1 MKKGI
6 FSKAISLLVFGAVA
20 LGACAMAA
28 CNKKP
33 PEPDNEV
40 DEHVITNCDSISAN
54 EVISLYQTNDITWVE
69 NFTDADGVT
78 KDGCLKLSFNGNM
91 DGDVVM
97 LTLADSVRQKMS
109 EGKFDYFEMTICVD
123 NDDSYEGAYGG
134 YTLYSANLSIPKYG
148 VGSSLQCRKWQTVRF
163 TLKDLFRQDVIT
175 YCYQDEPSETYDDF
189 REFVI
194 EKYKPGSTFF
204 HMSDWF
210 KGQMINL
217 YFDSITWGSFGPD
230 TEAPVITTDG
240 ELTAEAGL
248 LYTIP
253 DFKAEDEREGVVQV
267 ESVKVFKEGDATELT
282 VREGK
287 IVFEEAGN
295 YTIVITAKDS
305 AGNSAEKKFTVV
317 VSGATA
323 DTTAP
328 EITSNGVLVAEVGVE
343 YTLPTFKA
351 VDDRD
356 GEVAIQ
362 SVKMYKEGD
371 TTELTVVDGKYTF
384 TEAGNYTITATAVD
398 AAGNRGEKTVT
409 VAVSESSGSED
420 PLSSNVIA
428 SYDSVG
434 KLGVLGLTNVENGI
448 SFVESF
454 TDIDGVTKEGLMK
467 LAFSGNGIGDDPT
480 VNQLVTLVISAE
492 KLAKM
497 SEAEFDYIEITL
509 CVDNDDQYDGAY
521 GGYTLYS
528 RHKSIP
534 PYGQDT
540 SLRCRKWQT
549 VRISLADLAV
559 KGTYLNGTDSDY
571 SISEA
576 RQAFIELYATENE
589 FFHMSDWF
597 SGQTIQMYIDQ
608 ITWGVNGPDTTAPE
622 ISYKGLLM
630 AEAGTEYALPTFK
643 AVDDRDGEVAVEV
656 KLYKEGETTEL
667 TVVDG
672 KYTFT
677 EAGNYTIVA
686 TAVDAAGNSAET
698 TVTVTVV
705 EASGSGEEA
714 DENVIATFDSAA
726 KLGVLGLVNATDG
739 ISYAESYT
747 DKDGVTKEGL
757 MKLTFSGNN
766 QAEVVTMVLS
776 AETLAK
782 MSAANF
788 DYIEI
793 TLCVDNIDSY
803 NEAYG
808 GWSLYSFNKSI
819 PDYNVSPLKGKK
831 WETVRISLADL
842 AGAGS
847 YVSDASTLTV
857 EEARAAFLAMYA
869 EEANFFNL
877 SSWFD
882 GQTVTMYIDSITWGV
897 NAD

>member
-78 KDGCLKLSFNGNM
+78 KDGCLKLSFNGNN

-134 YTLYSANLSIPKYG
+134 YSLYSAHLSIPKYG

-295 YTIVITAKDS
+295 YTIVVTAKDS

-384 TEAGNYTITATAVD
+384 TEAGNYTI
-398 AAGNRGEKTVT
+398 
-409 VAVSESSGSED
+409 
-420 PLSSNVIA
+420 
-428 SYDSVG
+428 
-434 KLGVLGLTNVENGI
+434 
-448 SFVESF
+448 
-454 TDIDGVTKEGLMK
+454 
-467 LAFSGNGIGDDPT
+467 
-480 VNQLVTLVISAE
+480 
-492 KLAKM
+492 
-497 SEAEFDYIEITL
+497 
-509 CVDNDDQYDGAY
+509 
-521 GGYTLYS
+521 
-528 RHKSIP
+528 
-534 PYGQDT
+534 
-540 SLRCRKWQT
+540 
-549 VRISLADLAV
+549 
-559 KGTYLNGTDSDY
+559 
-571 SISEA
+571 
-576 RQAFIELYATENE
+576 
-589 FFHMSDWF
+589 
-597 SGQTIQMYIDQ
+597 
-608 ITWGVNGPDTTAPE
+608 
-622 ISYKGLLM
+622 
-630 AEAGTEYALPTFK
+630 
-643 AVDDRDGEVAVEV
+643 
-656 KLYKEGETTEL
+656 
-667 TVVDG
+667 
-672 KYTFT
+672 
-677 EAGNYTIVA
+677 VA

-698 TVTVTVV
+698 TVTVTVA